1 MTDFEIVEF
10 PFDQKSLVDWSFT
23 NEIARD
29 WPVVYILNNDK
40 EVYVGETINA
50 QSRLQQH
57 LTTESKKNLKRVQI
71 VLSSKFNKSACLD
84 LESQLIQ
91 YLAADGAHRVLN
103 ANAGIVNG
111 NYFDREEYRATFQS
125 LFDRLVENGLLTRP
139 IPEIINSNL
148 FKYSPFKSLTA
159 DQAIAV
165 KGILDE
171 ILQGKRKGKTAK
183 IVV

>member
-1 MTDFEIVEF
+1 MTDFEIVELN
-10 PFDQKSLVDWSFT
+10 FDQKSVFDWSLA

-29 WPVVYILNNDK
+29 WPVVYILNNDI

-91 YLAADGAHRVLN
+91 
-103 ANAGIVNG
+103 
-111 NYFDREEYRATFQS
+111 
-125 LFDRLVENGLLTRP
+125 
-139 IPEIINSNL
+139 
-148 FKYSPFKSLTA
+148 
-159 DQAIAV
+159 
-165 KGILDE
+165 
-171 ILQGKRKGKTAK
+171 
-183 IVV
+183 